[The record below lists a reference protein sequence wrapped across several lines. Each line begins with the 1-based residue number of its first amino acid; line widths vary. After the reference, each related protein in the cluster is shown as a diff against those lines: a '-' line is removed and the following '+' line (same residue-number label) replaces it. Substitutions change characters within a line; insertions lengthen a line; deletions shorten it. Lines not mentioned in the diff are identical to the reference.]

1 MFPGTGCVI
10 DGSHWHPRDF
20 IVAVIDLAVDS
31 GFEMDMETYRADLE
45 WLSTYDK
52 GDFGDEDKYIDILD
66 ALDWTYD
73 DALDYLND
81 KAPDNCYYMVE
92 DQSLF
97 LEEEE

>member
-1 MFPGTGCVI
+1 MQTGCII
-10 DGSHWHPRDF
+10 DGSHWSSRDF
-20 IVAVIDLAVDS
+20 TIAVIDLAIDA

-45 WLSTYDK
+45 WLASEED
-52 GDFGDEDKYIDILD
+52 DEDRLIDILE

-81 KAPDNCYYMVE
+81 HAPDNCYYMVE